1 MHVPRILTTLLT
13 LLCVSL
19 TAFPSDVS
27 SRVSSK
33 LVKDKLRELDKVL
46 VKRAAY
52 LDDREKKLDSISCC
66 IGELPSDTA
75 STYLFLG
82 DAYASYSVGHAIKYL
97 EKGFDIATKNNLGK
111 LETEFRL
118 ALARTYPLNGYIAEG
133 LKMFN
138 SVDYD
143 NLPSEFHSN
152 YFCTGEKMYETI
164 LDYYSETDIETAVYE
179 KECAKF
185 RQTAMR
191 YFAPESP
198 DWLLREAKQYF
209 AAKSLHATEVSLYDL
224 IGNLEDTDPIYTEAT
239 NLMAK
244 CYEMSELEHDRIF
257 YLAANAISETKR
269 GDREGVG
276 LHIIGQELYD
286 YGDIGRSHS
295 YLSKAVE
302 SIPDLG
308 AQSFRNDALIKTLMT
323 IDNSYSAK
331 LKNNILILSVLV
343 GTLALCVVLISLSL
357 NKHKHIVKQ
366 LSRERYLV
374 AETNKAKK
382 TFMKNFL
389 ELGSISGR
397 RLLSF
402 NKIVNRKITSK
413 QYADLYE
420 MSKSGKIIED
430 QRKQFFKIFDE
441 SFLSIYPNF
450 INELN
455 TLLRDEEKYEL
466 TDKHLPSELRVIA
479 LACIGI
485 DDSTQMAESMG
496 FSINT
501 IYAYRAKVRNKAINK
516 STFDCDITKLEII

>member
-1 MHVPRILTTLLT
+1 
-13 LLCVSL
+13 
-19 TAFPSDVS
+19 
-27 SRVSSK
+27 
-33 LVKDKLRELDKVL
+33 
-46 VKRAAY
+46 
-52 LDDREKKLDSISCC
+52 
-66 IGELPSDTA
+66 
-75 STYLFLG
+75 
-82 DAYASYSVGHAIKYL
+82 
-97 EKGFDIATKNNLGK
+97 
-111 LETEFRL
+111 
-118 ALARTYPLNGYIAEG
+118 
-133 LKMFN
+133 
-138 SVDYD
+138 
-143 NLPSEFHSN
+143 
-152 YFCTGEKMYETI
+152 
-164 LDYYSETDIETAVYE
+164 
-179 KECAKF
+179 
-185 RQTAMR
+185 
-191 YFAPESP
+191 
-198 DWLLREAKQYF
+198 
-209 AAKSLHATEVSLYDL
+209 
-224 IGNLEDTDPIYTEAT
+224 
-239 NLMAK
+239 
-244 CYEMSELEHDRIF
+244 
-257 YLAANAISETKR
+257 
-269 GDREGVG
+269 
-276 LHIIGQELYD
+276 
-286 YGDIGRSHS
+286 
-295 YLSKAVE
+295 
-302 SIPDLG
+302 
-308 AQSFRNDALIKTLMT
+308 MT

>member
-209 AAKSLHATEVSLYDL
+209 AAKSLHATEVSLFD
-224 IGNLEDTDPIYTEAT
+224 
-239 NLMAK
+239 
-244 CYEMSELEHDRIF
+244 
-257 YLAANAISETKR
+257 LAANAISETKR

-286 YGDIGRSHS
+286 YGDIDRSHS